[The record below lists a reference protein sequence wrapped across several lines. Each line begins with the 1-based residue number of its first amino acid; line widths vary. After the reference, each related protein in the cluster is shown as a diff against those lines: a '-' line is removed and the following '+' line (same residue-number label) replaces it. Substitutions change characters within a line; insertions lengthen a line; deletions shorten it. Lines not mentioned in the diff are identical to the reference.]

1 MKHMTCRELGGP
13 CDLVHTG
20 ATADDVIQAQDRHLK
35 DAVKSGDS
43 SHEAANK
50 EMRGRWK
57 RPKKSLDWYFG
68 VKKAFA
74 DKPEMPEQP

>member
-1 MKHMTCRELGGP
+1 MKTMTCRDLGGP

-20 ATADDVIQAQDRHLK
+20 KSADEVIQAQDKHLK
-35 DAVKSGDS
+35 EAVRGGDAT
-43 SHEAANK
+43 HEEANK

-57 RPKKSLDWYFG
+57 RPRASLSWYNG

-74 DKPEMPEQP
+74 ELPED